1 MHYLCRMQ
9 FSSKKISHTI
19 HYEIISKIKKNAA
32 IPKTFI
38 HIIPDKKIFKKEI
51 NKFHKI
57 DFNLQ
62 RQIPFRLL
70 LLKSVKKSLQIFFN
84 RLKKNERGAEK
95 SLNPYSNNFML

>member
-1 MHYLCRMQ
+1 MQ
-9 FSSKKISHTI
+9 NAIQQQKNLSYNPLRNNIKD
-19 HYEIISKIKKNAA
+19 KKNAA

-70 LLKSVKKSLQIFFN
+70 LLKSVKKISSDIF
-84 RLKKNERGAEK
+84 
-95 SLNPYSNNFML
+95 